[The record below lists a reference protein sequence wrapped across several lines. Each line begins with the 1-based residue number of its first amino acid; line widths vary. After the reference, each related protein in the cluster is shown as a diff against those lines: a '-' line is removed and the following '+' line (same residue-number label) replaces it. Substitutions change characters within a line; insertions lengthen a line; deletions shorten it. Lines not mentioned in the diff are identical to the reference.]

1 MDKFIKI
8 FQDSIIFAFIPLA
21 IFLLSSC
28 IYLKFKLSELKIANE
43 NLSEK
48 YIEKKKSFFC
58 LLPFTIL
65 SLVYLA
71 SKF

>member
-1 MDKFIKI
+1 MDKFIKL

-21 IFLLSSC
+21 MFLLSSC
-28 IYLKFKLSELKIANE
+28 TYLKLKLSKLKITNE
-43 NLSEK
+43 NLNEK
-48 YIEKKKSFFC
+48 YIEKRKSFFC

-65 SLVYLA
+65 SLVYLV